1 MPVSSKRDYYEVLGV
16 SKDATPEQIKK
27 AWREAALKHHPDR
40 NKENKKAAE
49 EKFKEAAEA
58 YEILSDDQKRQMYD
72 QYGHEGM
79 RNHGGAGMHD
89 FNHMDLREIFDMFG
103 LGDMFGG
110 RGGGFGQQEDY
121 GQDLQTEIEVTLEE
135 VATGVEKEIIF
146 SREEICERCHGSGA
160 EPGTKTDKCTTCG
173 GYGQVE
179 QTSGFGF
186 FVSRVVTACPKC
198 RGMGKIISTPCKECK
213 SSGRVTKKR
222 HLTVSIP
229 DGMHDGQVLRVR
241 GEGEPGDKG
250 RRGDLHVLVRVKP
263 HPFLMRHGN
272 DLVMDLPISFTQA
285 ALGCTIEVP
294 TLSKKNVSVEIPN
307 GTQSGDLIRLKN
319 MGLPD
324 LRSKRHGELIIR
336 AMVEIPKKLS
346 DHQRKLLE
354 QFAET
359 EKRNQDAMPSS
370 YSFWDKIKQY
380 FSVQNNTKS

>member
-1 MPVSSKRDYYEVLGV
+1 
-16 SKDATPEQIKK
+16 
-27 AWREAALKHHPDR
+27 
-40 NKENKKAAE
+40 
-49 EKFKEAAEA
+49 
-58 YEILSDDQKRQMYD
+58 
-72 QYGHEGM
+72 
-79 RNHGGAGMHD
+79 
-89 FNHMDLREIFDMFG
+89 
-103 LGDMFGG
+103 
-110 RGGGFGQQEDY
+110 
-121 GQDLQTEIEVTLEE
+121 
-135 VATGVEKEIIF
+135 
-146 SREEICERCHGSGA
+146 
-160 EPGTKTDKCTTCG
+160 
-173 GYGQVE
+173 
-179 QTSGFGF
+179 
-186 FVSRVVTACPKC
+186 
-198 RGMGKIISTPCKECK
+198 
-213 SSGRVTKKR
+213 VTKKR
-222 HLTVSIP
+222 RLTVAIP

-324 LRSKRHGELIIR
+324 LRSKKHGELIIR

-346 DHQRKLLE
+346 DHQRKILE

-380 FSVQNNTKS
+380 FSTQNNSKG